1 MLHCRVSKGSPEKQ
15 NQWRGMGVE
24 ERQRQ
29 NDKVEI
35 HAQTDTH
42 RHTHIEFHSR
52 VSARVIMEAEK
63 SLNLPSAPG
72 DPGLLVM

>member
-1 MLHCRVSKGSPEKQ
+1 MLYCLLSKGSPEKQ

-35 HAQTDTH
+35 QT
-42 RHTHIEFHSR
+42 HTHTHKEFHSR
-52 VSARVIMEAEK
+52 ALTHVIMEAEK
-63 SLNLPSAPG
+63 SLNLPSASG